1 MWYYEKWQ
9 KIWWSFWLKRHIFR
23 WLCGFVIFA
32 HNGTKTW
39 LSEGKFSH
47 NMEKTIKNRYVFV
60 TFAVHHKST
69 GYGSTNDTIWNRA
82 SLCTHIFN
90 CCLIAMFFM
99 IQNIMKNNSDN
110 WKLCVTLGKIHMK
123 LRSLTNSLLGIHTHV
138 FTSVKWHWSIAFT
151 YPYHGKR
158 DFADRQ
164 RWDC

>member
-69 GYGSTNDTIWNRA
+69 GYGSTNDTIWNRE
-82 SLCTHIFN
+82 SLCTHTFN
-90 CCLIAMFFM
+90 CCLIAMFFYDPKYDEKEFG
-99 IQNIMKNNSDN
+99 QLKAVRYFWKNPHVASIID
-110 WKLCVTLGKIHMK
+110 KLFVRNPHSWIYKCEMALINCFYVPH
-123 LRSLTNSLLGIHTHV
+123 
-138 FTSVKWHWSIAFT
+138 
-151 YPYHGKR
+151 
-158 DFADRQ
+158 
-164 RWDC
+164 